1 MRTKIKK
8 AAFLT
13 IMVVV
18 VLSVSGLGLAKHLDV
33 LPDIQ
38 SQLGAPSITLLFS
51 QVCAYLQPGE
61 YLTVVEIIFVP
72 TLIFLLI
79 MSRVSMLRKVSS

>member
-1 MRTKIKK
+1 MRNKIKK

-18 VLSVSGLGLAKHLDV
+18 VLSVSGLGLAKYLNV

-38 SQLGAPSITLLFS
+38 SQLSAPSLTLLFT
-51 QVCAYLQPGE
+51 QVCTYLEPGE
-61 YLTVVEIIFVP
+61 YLTVVEILCVP

-79 MSRVSMLRKVSS
+79 MSRVSMLRKFSC

>member
-8 AAFLT
+8 AALLT
-13 IMVVV
+13 IMIVV
-18 VLSVSGLGLAKHLDV
+18 VLSVSGLGLAKYLNV

-38 SQLGAPSITLLFS
+38 SQLSAPSLTLLFT
-51 QVCAYLQPGE
+51 QVCAYLEPGE
-61 YLTVVEIIFVP
+61 YLTVVEIICVP

-79 MSRVSMLRKVSS
+79 MSRVSMLRKFSC

>member
-1 MRTKIKK
+1 MRNKIKK

-18 VLSVSGLGLAKHLDV
+18 VLSVSGLGLAKYLNV

-38 SQLGAPSITLLFS
+38 SQLSAPSLTLLFT
-51 QVCAYLQPGE
+51 QVCTYLEPGE

-79 MSRVSMLRKVSS
+79 MSRVSMLRKFSC

>member
-18 VLSVSGLGLAKHLDV
+18 VLSVSGLGLAKYLDV

-38 SQLGAPSITLLFS
+38 SQLSAPSLTLLFS
-51 QVCAYLQPGE
+51 QVSTYLKPGE
-61 YLTVVEIIFVP
+61 YLTVVE
-72 TLIFLLI
+72 TLCLPFLMFLLM
-79 MSRVSMLRKVSS
+79 MSRISLIRKVS